1 MHTHRGAVENYVKKR
16 KKREARVLIY
26 FEPRLSAFE
35 LPNSGRSFASLK
47 LYFDSQIL
55 ICCIVNYLIASQIL

>member
-35 LPNSGRSFASLK
+35 LPIVAKCVGL
-47 LYFDSQIL
+47 LYYTQ
-55 ICCIVNYLIASQIL
+55 

>member
-35 LPNSGRSFASLK
+35 LPIVAKCVGLFI
-47 LYFDSQIL
+47 YFFFVLFVRARACVQREF
-55 ICCIVNYLIASQIL
+55 